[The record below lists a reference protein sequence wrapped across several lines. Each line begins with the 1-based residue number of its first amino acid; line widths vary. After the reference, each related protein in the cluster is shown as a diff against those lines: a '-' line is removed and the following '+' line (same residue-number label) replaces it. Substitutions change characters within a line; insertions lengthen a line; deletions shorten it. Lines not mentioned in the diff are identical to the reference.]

1 MSGCKPW
8 LPSSS
13 SSCAKEELWWKPKK
27 KLIIQP
33 CVGNKGRCLCSSQV
47 HSPRPV
53 NILSLLPWL
62 WDLLQKLG
70 IVPALSRRK
79 DSWPMLHLEHLSLIS
94 ASHKAL
100 SRFILFN
107 GLFFFFFFWLY
118 CHRKFSLF
126 YYLFPVG
133 TSLKIKWINKYI
145 YIHIKICR
153 QESYS
158 DLQRPW

>member
-1 MSGCKPW
+1 MSGCKPQ
-8 LPSSS
+8 LPSSPF
-13 SSCAKEELWWKPKK
+13 SCEKK
-27 KLIIQP
+27 KTLVKTKKKIIQP
-33 CVGNKGRCLCSSQV
+33 CVRNKGCCLCSSQV
-47 HSPRPV
+47 CSPRPV

-70 IVPALSRRK
+70 TFPALSCKK
-79 DSWPMLHLEHLSLIS
+79 DSWPMLHLGHLGLTSV
-94 ASHKAL
+94 SHKVL

-107 GLFFFFFFWLY
+107 GLIFFSWLY

-126 YYLFPVG
+126 YYFFPVG

-158 DLQRPW
+158 DLERPW